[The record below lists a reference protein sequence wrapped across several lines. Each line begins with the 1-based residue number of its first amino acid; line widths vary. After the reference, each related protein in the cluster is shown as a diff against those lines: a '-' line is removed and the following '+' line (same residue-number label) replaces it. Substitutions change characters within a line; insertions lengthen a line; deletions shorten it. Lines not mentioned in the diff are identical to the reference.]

1 MGSKEKK
8 NLRKGLVRYRADP
21 SSDAYHKWH
30 AKAVAAGIPLPSRY
44 WSFPDPVAADDGAA
58 AAAAAT
64 ASPPRPEGG
73 GGGGGVQPADLDAAL
88 AAAKR
93 EFQRLKMAK
102 WRANMKQKV
111 AEEAAKRERER
122 LKKAKQRAK
131 KKQKVAEEK
140 ARESNP
146 SADATTA
153 TKADAERRER
163 FRREVRKEVL
173 KELNRGL
180 KELNRRAF

>member
-1 MGSKEKK
+1 M
-8 NLRKGLVRYRADP
+8 
-21 SSDAYHKWH
+21 
-30 AKAVAAGIPLPSRY
+30 
-44 WSFPDPVAADDGAA
+44 
-58 AAAAAT
+58 
-64 ASPPRPEGG
+64 
-73 GGGGGVQPADLDAAL
+73 QPADLDAAL